1 MTLLINFLTVYC
13 WAMAVYYTTLK
24 AIVVFVHWK
33 YDKAE
38 ADIAEPLATTGPMA
52 ICFLIAK
59 YCM

>member
-13 WAMAVYYTTLK
+13 WAMAVYYTILK
-24 AIVVFVHWK
+24 AIVVYINWK
-33 YDKAE
+33 LDKAE
-38 ADIAEPLATTGPMA
+38 ADITSPLETIGPMA

>member
-13 WAMAVYYTTLK
+13 WAMAVYYMTLK

-38 ADIAEPLATTGPMA
+38 ADIAQPLATIGPMA

>member
-1 MTLLINFLTVYC
+1 
-13 WAMAVYYTTLK
+13 MAVYYTTLK

>member
-13 WAMAVYYTTLK
+13 WVMAVYYTILK
-24 AIVVFVHWK
+24 ATVIFVHLK

-38 ADIAEPLATTGPMA
+38 AEIPEPLATIGPMA